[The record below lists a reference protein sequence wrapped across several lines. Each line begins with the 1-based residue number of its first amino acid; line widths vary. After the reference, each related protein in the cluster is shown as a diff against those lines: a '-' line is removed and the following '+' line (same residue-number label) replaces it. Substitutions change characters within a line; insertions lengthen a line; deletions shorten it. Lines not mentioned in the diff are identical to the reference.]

1 MIEHVNEY
9 TFRERFMGSDT
20 YKHNFSFEGLHALFE
35 YIEALEDDCDEVIE
49 FDMVALCCE
58 FSEYDSLEDFNADYA
73 GTPGNN
79 CWKYETLDDIRE
91 ETVVIEIPN
100 TERFITGEF

>member
-20 YKHNFSFEGLHALFE
+20 YKHNFSFQGLHALFE
-35 YIEALEDDCDEVIE
+35 YIEELEDDCGEEIE

-58 FSEYDSLEDFNADYA
+58 YSEYDDIEDFNNQFSHEKDGY
-73 GTPGNN
+73 N
-79 CWKYETLDDIRE
+79 LDDIRE